1 MGETE
6 IILIL
11 TVITAVI
18 FIFIAG
24 IIIFVNQYRNRIKL
38 NEQEKA
44 AAEKQHKLD
53 MLNNQLKVQ
62 QQTMQFI
69 GSEIHD
75 SVAQKLTLATLYTR
89 KLEYENKIP
98 EILDRLG
105 NIGGIISDSLEELR
119 DLSRTLSNYD
129 IQDRDLSELLSA
141 ECKKVNATGICRVEL
156 ELDTGIQMS
165 FIVKSSLLRVTQ
177 EFIQNSIK
185 HAECSLVKIVAKKM
199 PDGLSVTV
207 SDNGKGFDISRPQS
221 GGIGLNNM
229 RRRIHLIGGVID
241 LQSKPGYGTT
251 LDLFVDNKNLMPA

>member
-6 IILIL
+6 MILIL

-24 IIIFVNQYRNRIKL
+24 IIMFVNQYRNRMKL

-44 AAEKQHKLD
+44 AVEKQHKLD
-53 MLNNQLKVQ
+53 LLSNQLKVQ

-89 KLEYENKIP
+89 KLEYENKAP
-98 EILDRLG
+98 EILDKLT

-129 IQDRDLSELLSA
+129 IQDSELA
-141 ECKKVNATGICRVEL
+141 ELLNRECNKINATGVCRVEL
-156 ELDTGIQMS
+156 EFDSTAQMS
-165 FIVKSSLLRVTQ
+165 FIIKSALLRVIQ

-185 HAECSLVKIVAKKM
+185 HAECSQVKINLYQK
-199 PDGLSVTV
+199 PHGLSVTV
-207 SDNGKGFDISRPQS
+207 ADNGKGFDTDGPKSA
-221 GGIGLNNM
+221 GIGLNNM
-229 RRRIHLIGGVID
+229 KRRIHLIGGEFD
-241 LQSKPGYGTT
+241 LQSREGHGTT
-251 LDLFVDNKNLMPA
+251 LTLFIGNKNLMPE